1 MGPFS
6 LVRFVRQVL
15 KTSILFAFCC
25 AAFAQMPEIFAITN
39 KRTYTLE
46 DLSPEIQQN
55 WKELPRRLDELRLS
69 LLDEMVFNSLLEM
82 EAKARKSTVER
93 LLQIEIDTKLPKP
106 SNAEIRA
113 VYEANKEAIGGKSLE
128 EVKSQIVAFLTY
140 EERKKLLE
148 DFKERLKR
156 KYKVEILA
164 DVRSS
169 ELKPSDVLVVIGNK
183 KITFQEFKQ
192 SSDQRIL
199 NEKLY
204 AFNQL
209 IDALEERVFN
219 DLIIEEAQA
228 RKIALNELIA
238 QEVTNKMKEFSGEES
253 DELMENLREKLFEKY
268 GARFSWKGFEQ
279 FVQRISV
286 DGSPSKGRLDAPV
299 TVIMFS
305 DFQCPACAATHP
317 MLQEA
322 IRPYE
327 DKVRFV
333 VKYFPLKIHKD
344 AFVAAQAAHA
354 AYLQGKF
361 FEYVEILYN
370 NQQALDVISLRK
382 YASQLGLDLRKFDSD
397 MKSSMTKEKIKRDIE
412 EGMSHGVV
420 ATPTVFVNGVLVSYE
435 RFSPP
440 RFRRIIKRALKNE
453 FSSQQ

>member
-1 MGPFS
+1 
-6 LVRFVRQVL
+6 
-15 KTSILFAFCC
+15 
-25 AAFAQMPEIFAITN
+25 MPEIFAITN

-219 DLIIEEAQA
+219 DLII
-228 RKIALNELIA
+228 
-238 QEVTNKMKEFSGEES
+238 
-253 DELMENLREKLFEKY
+253 
-268 GARFSWKGFEQ
+268 
-279 FVQRISV
+279 
-286 DGSPSKGRLDAPV
+286 
-299 TVIMFS
+299 
-305 DFQCPACAATHP
+305 
-317 MLQEA
+317 
-322 IRPYE
+322 
-327 DKVRFV
+327 
-333 VKYFPLKIHKD
+333 
-344 AFVAAQAAHA
+344 
-354 AYLQGKF
+354 
-361 FEYVEILYN
+361 
-370 NQQALDVISLRK
+370 
-382 YASQLGLDLRKFDSD
+382 
-397 MKSSMTKEKIKRDIE
+397 
-412 EGMSHGVV
+412 
-420 ATPTVFVNGVLVSYE
+420 
-435 RFSPP
+435 
-440 RFRRIIKRALKNE
+440 
-453 FSSQQ
+453 